1 VADAI
6 QIVARYDGSG
16 LLTMMRSAETLA
28 SPARY
33 ERALHEGARAAGD
46 KVRTVVRKAL
56 QRQTGVKRYAV
67 IVKATRSY
75 IPGRMQY
82 AIDGSGKGLPITDF
96 PVRARKV
103 DPRRF
108 HPKLIWQ
115 IQKRD
120 KMGRFKGLKPLGD
133 NVSANVWGV
142 AHRFKRSYEGRDGI
156 FRAILPEHPRGKG
169 RRLFGPSPAKEIVK
183 AETAAAFNRDGPREL
198 DLQIWRRLA
207 RILAGG
213 GA

>member
-1 VADAI
+1 MVDAVR
-6 QIVARYDGSG
+6 IVARYDGSG
-16 LLTMMRSAETLA
+16 LLTMMRSAQTLA

-33 ERALHEGARAAGD
+33 ERALHEGVRAAGD

-56 QRQTGVKRYAV
+56 HKQMGAKRYAA

-82 AIDGSGKGLPITDF
+82 AIDGSGKGLPIKEF

-103 DPRRF
+103 DPRRL
-108 HPKLIWQ
+108 HSKLVWMV
-115 IQKRD
+115 QKRD
-120 KMGRFKGLKPLGD
+120 KRGRFKPLKPLGD
-133 NVSANVWGV
+133 NVTANVWGV
-142 AHRFKRSYEGRDGI
+142 VHRFKRSYEGRDGV
-156 FRAILPEHPRGKG
+156 FRAILPDHPRGKG
-169 RRLFGPSPAKEIVK
+169 RRLFGPSPAKEIIK

-198 DLQIWRRLA
+198 DTQIGRRLA

-213 GA
+213 SA